1 MTPERRNTILL
12 SFTRM
17 RKGKRKYKS
26 FIKKEMKNVGREV
39 TLMTQFLMSKSAI
52 TRIQAVIIV
61 AIIVVAAAVGGYFL
75 ITQKPSG
82 KTLRIFEW
90 GGYEDPDLWNVGDS
104 AFRKLYPDVNLEF
117 SFFIDE
123 AEALSKLKLGFRPD
137 IVHPCGGSIQRW
149 YDAGVLEPLDT
160 SLISNW
166 QNMSDK
172 FITYAEEEETP
183 VEGEVYFAPLDWGY
197 TTLLY
202 RPDLLEQ
209 LGIPKKDPVT
219 GEENWD
225 TYRLLYREDPKLAGK
240 IMVMDSAVE
249 VTPTAALAAGVPVDH
264 MWDMNETEMAMTRE
278 KLLYQKLN
286 LLRGYWTV
294 PTQILSAMA
303 SGEIVAAN
311 IWGESYVTLKSQGV
325 NVTFSFPEE
334 GIISWICG
342 FSIVDGLKARDPE
355 LYEIAHAFINA
366 WMDPQAGANLIDLYA
381 YGHSN
386 KYAHT
391 LAQRTDTIE
400 LLHFDD
406 PAYLEQTVLWQ
417 YTPNEADWIAMW
429 DEVKA
434 DPPRE
439 VVYEWYDFFDVPDP
453 GTGKLGEWYDVRGD
467 HGIVRDEYPMVFWNE
482 PSERLGDI
490 WFYTLAR
497 LKVTGTALTEL
508 NMSDNPKPQ
517 FVPLFAP
524 DADSGGNVALSFYLQ
539 YLTTEEWEATDGWIV
554 KWTGTIEL
562 DKAAAKRV
570 LNITDANYADISGWW
585 TANKDDVESDWR
597 DWLVEEARV
606 THDIYNMY
614 GGLYSPSSV
623 SLNCSK
629 VGDLVVLD
637 VEVVDWGGEVL
648 WARWL
653 RDSFMPVEY
662 YYEDMYF
669 NATISPYHANLTLD
683 TGVSY
688 ALYAL
693 DYGEDG
699 TAWAFEAV
707 LGDILASSP
716 AHNVSDFDLYVDP
729 DTGEYWTDPY
739 ESYGPGT
746 KWYGEADLTWTYTA
760 TGWNLKEGEQ
770 LILKFPNGNPIP
782 AYLHGGDLHYGSPF
796 CENVTEMWGS
806 SLDYVYMDTIEWNGF
821 ETSGPSSISYDL
833 TENIANYTGP
843 LDLSGDDWWGLPKDW
858 RELPKDDWWGVLEY
872 GVPYIEL
879 YYTLTTQIVIN
890 SVTLSQ
896 TSATAGDS
904 VSINATVTNEG
915 YETENFTV
923 TAYYNT
929 TAIETKTV
937 TSLPAGDNT
946 TLTFTWDTTNVAAG
960 NYTVKVKAEF
970 SSYTKESMV
979 TVTSQP
985 PLITIEIIIAI
996 AAIVIIII
1004 VAIGYVLTRKKETP

>member
-1 MTPERRNTILL
+1 
-12 SFTRM
+12 
-17 RKGKRKYKS
+17 
-26 FIKKEMKNVGREV
+26 
-39 TLMTQFLMSKSAI
+39 MSKSAI
-52 TRIQAVIIV
+52 TRIQAAIIV
-61 AIIVVAAAVGGYFL
+61 AIIVVAAAVGGYYL
-75 ITQKPSG
+75 VTQKPSG

-90 GGYEDPDLWNVGDS
+90 GGYEDPAFWNVGES
-104 AFRKLYPDVNLEF
+104 AFKKLYPDVNLEF
-117 SFFIDE
+117 SFFVDE

-137 IVHPCGGSIQRW
+137 IVHPCGGSIKRY
-149 YDAGVLEPLDT
+149 YDAGVIEPLDT
-160 SLISNW
+160 SLIPNW

-183 VEGEVYFAPLDWGY
+183 VEGEVYFAPIDWGY
-197 TTLLY
+197 SSVMY

-209 LGIPKKDPVT
+209 LGVPEDQWETYDLLFNPNLT
-219 GEENWD
+219 G
-225 TYRLLYREDPKLAGK
+225 KV
-240 IMVMDSAVE
+240 MVMDSAVE
-249 VTPTAALAAGVPVDH
+249 VTPMAALAAGVSVDN
-264 MWDMNETEMAMTRE
+264 MWNMSDAEMEMTKA

-286 LLRGYWTV
+286 LLRGYWTI
-294 PTQILSAMA
+294 PTQILPAMA

-311 IWGESYVTLKSQGV
+311 IWGESYVALKSQGV
-325 NVTFSFPEE
+325 NVTFAFPEE
-334 GIISWICG
+334 GLISWICG
-342 FSIVDGLKARDPE
+342 FSIVEGLKARDPE
-355 LYEIAHAFINA
+355 LYKIAHAFINA
-366 WMDPQAGANLIDLYA
+366 WMDPQAGATLIDLYA

-391 LAQRTDTIE
+391 IAERMDTIE
-400 LLHFDD
+400 LLHFDN
-406 PAYLEQTVLWQ
+406 ATYLEETVFWQ

-490 WFYTLAR
+490 WFYTLGR

-508 NMSDNPKPQ
+508 NMSDTNPKPQ

-524 DADSGGNVALSFYLQ
+524 DADSGGTVELSFYLQ

-585 TANKDDVESDWR
+585 TANKDAVESDWR

-662 YYEDMYF
+662 WYEDMHF

-693 DYGEDG
+693 DYGDE
-699 TAWAFEAV
+699 WAVWGFEAV

-729 DTGEYWTDPY
+729 DTGEYWKVPY
-739 ESYGPGT
+739 EPWGPGN
-746 KWYGEADLTWTYTA
+746 KWYDETDLTITYTP
-760 TGWNLKEGEQ
+760 TGWDLKEGEQ
-770 LILKFPNGNPIP
+770 LILRFPSGDPIP
-782 AYLHGGDLHYGSPF
+782 AYLHGGDLHYGSMF

-806 SLDYVYMDTIEWNGF
+806 SLDDVYVETIVWNGF

-833 TENIANYTGP
+833 TENVANYTGP
-843 LDLSGDDWWGLPKDW
+843 LDLSGADYWWWFP
-858 RELPKDDWWGVLEY
+858 EY

-879 YYTLTTQIVIN
+879 YYTLTTQLVIN
-890 SVTLSQ
+890 SVTPSQ

-915 YETENFTV
+915 YETETFNV

-929 TAIETKTV
+929 TAIETQTV
-937 TSLPAGDNT
+937 TSLAAGNST
-946 TLTFTWDTTNVAAG
+946 TLTFTWDTTNVAAS

-970 SSYTKESMV
+970 SSYTQESMV
-979 TVTSQP
+979 TITSQP
-985 PLITIEIIIAI
+985 PLITIEMIIVI